1 MRTRMEEIA
10 GGEKEY
16 EKKREL
22 GEKRRDRNRD
32 TVMYETEFLEKVSM
46 RMRELYVQTWS
57 MNTKGR
63 VQQTEEKI

>member
-10 GGEKEY
+10 GERKNMRKR

-22 GEKRRDRNRD
+22 GEKRRDRIRD

-46 RMRELYVQTWS
+46 RMRELYVD
-57 MNTKGR
+57 MAKY
-63 VQQTEEKI
+63 EY